1 MMYRWYLAIRFINL
15 YIKRNMKFEQ
25 LEDINVKSYTFISMC
40 TYIAKKDFHVEY
52 MRLLPEFGLMKS

>member
-15 YIKRNMKFEQ
+15 SIKRNMKFEQ

-52 MRLLPEFGLMKS
+52 ETCA